1 MFPYL
6 KRNSIMNE
14 DIIKNYNLDDD
25 TIRIYNEN
33 MHLFHMLDKSKML
46 IRSSYIVALFP
57 LILFM
62 EFHHLIILSV
72 SFLSTIIHWKGCK
85 IKTLLNLNDTTITK
99 IRIVDLCIQ
108 LENIYKTKDRDFRTP
123 MQKDLYEFNK
133 VMNILSIKSDLA
145 HNFNKLKAD

>member
-1 MFPYL
+1 MD
-6 KRNSIMNE
+6 E

-25 TIRIYNEN
+25 TIKIYNEN
-33 MHLFHMLDKSKML
+33 KHLANINHTSNKRIFF
-46 IRSSYIVALFP
+46 SYIIGLLGVIETL
-57 LILFM
+57 
-62 EFHHLIILSV
+62 EWRHIIIFCIFS
-72 SFLSTIIHWKGCK
+72 SFSGLLYMKSSK

-133 VMNILSIKSDLA
+133 VMNILAIKSDLA